1 MRRLMMVFECD
12 YCHKRKVRD
21 ESPRGWHETEHNGV
35 TYNFC
40 CEKCLKK
47 GLTEKGPGRVF

>member
-47 GLTEKGPGRVF
+47 GLTEEGPGRVF